1 MTMDKQEISFSL
13 ASFITKSVLRY
24 CLGPDQV
31 SGKPIQSWLPLE
43 ESAFR
48 LRKVGVQQWRSVSA
62 DPGRLKLS
70 SIGRGCFRIHRILIH
85 RKERDISGDFAFR
98 FKGAFEY
105 QYSGLASDI
114 ADRKLDGA

>member
-1 MTMDKQEISFSL
+1 LDGQEISFSL

-24 CLGPDQV
+24 RLGPDHV
-31 SGKPIQSWLPLE
+31 SGKLIQRWLSLD

-48 LRKVGVQQWRSVSA
+48 SRKVGVQQGRSVSA

-70 SIGRGCFRIHRILIH
+70 SFGRGRFRIHRILIH
-85 RKERDISGDFAFR
+85 RKERNISGDFAFR

-105 QYSGLASDI
+105 QYPGLASDI